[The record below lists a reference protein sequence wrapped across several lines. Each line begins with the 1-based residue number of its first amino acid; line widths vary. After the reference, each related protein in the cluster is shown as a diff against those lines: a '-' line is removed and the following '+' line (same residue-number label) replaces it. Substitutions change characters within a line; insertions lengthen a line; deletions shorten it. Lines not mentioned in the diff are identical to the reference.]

1 MASVYSDWDKFVS
14 VACSMIGKDRDFSRL
29 RYFTNRSLRWP
40 SCQTKWTTIRDRELK
55 ALSVEVSKQY
65 FSINRQEFNMKK
77 QYRLEPNSDWGSN
90 NVPRGFVNACSHPGP
105 CDEDVKRYSKKFI
118 MTDEDCDYLKNRLV
132 EYGLDD
138 QEVVMGWDQDTVK
151 EYTLWMMACDIKENG
166 HVTLD

>member
-1 MASVYSDWDKFVS
+1 MSQEVLLI
-14 VACSMIGKDRDFSRL
+14 ACL
-29 RYFTNRSLRWP
+29 
-40 SCQTKWTTIRDRELK
+40 
-55 ALSVEVSKQY
+55 
-65 FSINRQEFNMKK
+65 
-77 QYRLEPNSDWGSN
+77 
-90 NVPRGFVNACSHPGP
+90 HPGP